1 MVLGQLKRPG
11 KFFIWLIEAL
21 RYLSFS
27 KKVVIPSCEQL
38 IMINVQRRRTAT
50 SLETDPA
57 NVNCFD
63 TKHQIHNFLF
73 LRGIFLSSKIF
84 ILAECVQLLAD
95 LHQFVHTKF

>member
-21 RYLSFS
+21 RSLSFS

-50 SLETDPA
+50 SLETDPV

-63 TKHQIHNFLF
+63 TKHQIHNFIF
-73 LRGIFLSSKIF
+73 LRGIFFIF
-84 ILAECVQLLAD
+84 ENIYFSRMCAITC
-95 LHQFVHTKF
+95 